1 MEEYRVHINGNCIL
15 LVIMNSSSFTYS
27 KKYYDDNYEYRQVIA
42 CSEIG
47 KMIMEKGI
55 MAEEQ
60 WRELGIT
67 MSRGWIHYTIYKP
80 EPHVM
85 LFRRPIG
92 ISSTFTRVSLL
103 NNVNGK

>member
-1 MEEYRVHINGNCIL
+1 MHINGNCIL

-60 WRELGIT
+60 
-67 MSRGWIHYTIYKP
+67 
-80 EPHVM
+80 
-85 LFRRPIG
+85 
-92 ISSTFTRVSLL
+92 
-103 NNVNGK
+103 